1 MYKNRCMVRQGGK
14 WFWGYSKVS
23 PTILKEIIRKERI
36 MRKISWILILLVIL
50 TGCAHS
56 IAVVTLES
64 TIQQAAIA
72 AKRAAGDASKKLTIE
87 VSVANGY
94 KGSATI
100 PIPVVP
106 IGAETSLTQTTKLTM
121 DIDLKN
127 FVIPKETKGV
137 SGAPSTLFFLDRN
150 TGMLTEQQ

>member
-1 MYKNRCMVRQGGK
+1 
-14 WFWGYSKVS
+14 
-23 PTILKEIIRKERI
+23 

-50 TGCAHS
+50 TGCAHRV
-56 IAVVTLES
+56 AVATLES

-72 AKRAAGDASKKLTIE
+72 AKRAAGDASNKLTIE

-106 IGAETSLTQTTKLTM
+106 IGVETSLTQTTKLSM
-121 DIDLKN
+121 DIDLKK

-137 SGAPSTLFFLDRN
+137 SGAPSTLYFLDRN